1 MGAVHLSAECERVR
15 SLVSLGL
22 DGELSQVEQASLRA
36 HVGRCAACA
45 EFALDLEALTKEL
58 RTAPLERP
66 AVGQVPVR
74 RRGALRTLQV
84 AAAVAAVLIAAGMG
98 SLAGSLTSRDGTTPK
113 HIATA
118 PSLARALAL
127 TGPHMLPGNLTRP
140 IAI

>member
-1 MGAVHLSAECERVR
+1 MGAVRTAECERVR

-66 AVGQVPVR
+66 AVAQMPAR
-74 RRGALRTLQV
+74 RRSALRTLQV
-84 AAAVAAVLIAAGMG
+84 AAAVAAVVLAAGMG
-98 SLAGSLTSRDGTTPK
+98 SLAGSLTSRDGTTPTRV
-113 HIATA
+113 ATA
-118 PSLARALAL
+118 PSLVRALAL
-127 TGPHMLPGNLTRP
+127 TGAHVLPGNLTRP